1 MGIISQFYFR
11 NICLDVHKSWKGP
24 TPAVNSGYLCVG
36 GGGGGEGGIKG
47 SFTLNFSNVSFFNN
61 GCRKFQRII
70 GVLLSL
76 CDRFLF
82 CNKDTF

>member
-1 MGIISQFYFR
+1 MCIKAGKDPHQLSTVVIF
-11 NICLDVHKSWKGP
+11 VWGE
-24 TPAVNSGYLCVG
+24 V
-36 GGGGGEGGIKG
+36 GEGRGYKG
-47 SFTLNFSNVSFFNN
+47 SFTLNFSNFSFFNN